1 MDRERYK
8 LPVHIFYHI
17 GIRHS
22 WEVYIEVDLSNLFHL
37 HTGKL
42 MPFRHDIRPFDVVQ
56 IVSNI
61 ILGIIHVF
69 VYVDMRCFVNLV
81 CNCV

>member
-1 MDRERYK
+1 MK
-8 LPVHIFYHI
+8 
-17 GIRHS
+17 
-22 WEVYIEVDLSNLFHL
+22 VYIVVDLSNLFHL
-37 HTGKL
+37 YAGKL

-69 VYVDMRCFVNLV
+69 VYHM
-81 CNCV
+81 